1 VTKSATSPPRIA
13 VTANF
18 GAGKNAGRFSTLP
31 RSFENVLFV
40 TGFGAEALTGPEIPS
55 VSSTHRIS
63 PKAERQS

>member
-31 RSFENVLFV
+31 SSFENVLFV
-40 TGFGAEALTGPEIPS
+40 TGFGADALTGPS